1 MASIGE
7 LLISGQGAKSRR
19 EIELAQENERARR
32 GKAAVGGGWGRALG
46 FGGSFLA
53 TMGMT
58 NPITAAVL
66 TGMGALAGRSAG
78 RALTGGLERDADKS
92 LDTDF
97 YQGVQ
102 RDFKKDISNY
112 QQGMRNR
119 MVMDTGR
126 DIFSAYNLGKYM
138 EPKAAM
144 SPEQLDSIR
153 KAEANVE
160 YMNKAQGIGVS
171 PSSKLENPL
180 EDSLLNLVDPKNTI
194 TGVIPPGDSVTPYLQ
209 DATKGVL
216 PAGGGNLGVTTQQ
229 YGATGNVIDFNQPY
243 KLSVDPSMQNNTN
256 VIPTYIGG
264 QYQGNQ
270 PSFYNQFST
279 LGGPYN

>member
-1 MASIGE
+1 MASIGQ

-19 EIELAQENERARR
+19 EIELAQQKERARR

-53 TMGMT
+53 TMGMA
-58 NPITAAVL
+58 NPLTAAVL

-97 YQGVQ
+97 YQGAQ
-102 RDFKKDISNY
+102 RDFKSEIGDY

-138 EPKAAM
+138 EPDATGVADKMGLETMKQPNLNIPEPTQLSASGAVS
-144 SPEQLDSIR
+144 SPID
-153 KAEANVE
+153 
-160 YMNKAQGIGVS
+160 
-171 PSSKLENPL
+171 
-180 EDSLLNLVDPKNTI
+180 DSLLNLVDPSGI
-194 TGVIPPGDSVTPYLQ
+194 TPPAVTKDFSQLGLPVGTTAPYNV
-209 DATKGVL
+209 APVTSGMNVN
-216 PAGGGNLGVTTQQ
+216 PIGGMDPYQQ
-229 YGATGNVIDFNQPY
+229 YGVTSYSNRYGTDPNINPMTGYPF
-243 KLSVDPSMQNNTN
+243 
-256 VIPTYIGG
+256 
-264 QYQGNQ
+264 
-270 PSFYNQFST
+270 
-279 LGGPYN
+279 